1 MDANAIK
8 ELTEFLDTRY
18 VLKDACSSRHEKLDT
33 KIDDIKL
40 TQERITTKLDI
51 SSKIEWVILA
61 ACLTAVVAA
70 IMNLILK

>member
-1 MDANAIK
+1 MELFTQEQIK
-8 ELTEFLDTRY
+8 YLESMFVQRDS
-18 VLKDACSSRHEKLDT
+18 CSNRHEKLDT

-70 IMNLILK
+70 VMNLILK

>member
-1 MDANAIK
+1 M
-8 ELTEFLDTRY
+8 ELFTNEQ
-18 VLKDACSSRHEKLDT
+18 LKYLESMFVQRDSCTNRHEKLDT

>member
-1 MDANAIK
+1 M
-8 ELTEFLDTRY
+8 ELFTNEQ
-18 VLKDACSSRHEKLDT
+18 LKYLESMFVQRDSCTNRHEKLDT

-40 TQERITTKLDI
+40 AQERITTKLDI

>member
-1 MDANAIK
+1 MELFTQEQIK
-8 ELTEFLDTRY
+8 YLESMFVQRDS
-18 VLKDACSSRHEKLDT
+18 CSNRHEKLDT

-61 ACLTAVVAA
+61 ACLTAVAVAV
-70 IMNLILK
+70 MNMILK

>member
-1 MDANAIK
+1 MEKDYKDLFDI
-8 ELTEFLDTRY
+8 LDTRY
-18 VLKDACSSRHEKLDT
+18 VLKDACSNRHEKLDT

-40 TQERITTKLDI
+40 AQERITTKLDI

>member
-1 MDANAIK
+1 MDLFTNEQIK
-8 ELTEFLDTRY
+8 YLESMFVQRDS
-18 VLKDACSSRHEKLDT
+18 CSNRHEKLDT

-51 SSKIEWVILA
+51 SSKIEWAILA

-70 IMNLILK
+70 VMNLILK